1 MIAKRLAI
9 AAVAA
14 VTLFTANV
22 STVTPAAARDD
33 GAVAAGAAAGLVG
46 GMLLGGALANQGRV
60 YEDEPVVVH
69 RRRPV
74 RVYEEEE
81 VVRPRRCWREEWRDR
96 WGDYHERRVC
106 R

>member
-1 MIAKRLAI
+1 MMMKKLVL
-9 AAVAA
+9 AVACA
-14 VTLFTANV
+14 ATLITADVGFSGTAQAND
-22 STVTPAAARDD
+22 A
-33 GAVAAGAAAGLVG
+33 AAGAAAGFVG
-46 GMLLGGALANQGRV
+46 GMILGGALAGAGRP
-60 YEDEPVVVH
+60 EPIDEEVVVR

-81 VVRPRRCWREEWRDR
+81 YVRPRRCWTENWRDR

>member
-1 MIAKRLAI
+1 MIARKLAV
-9 AAVAA
+9 AALAA
-14 VTLFTANV
+14 VTLLTANTM
-22 STVTPAAARDD
+22 TVAPAQARDD

-60 YEDEPVVVH
+60 YEEEQVVV

-81 VVRPRRCWREEWRDR
+81 YVRPRRCHTEEWRDR

>member
-1 MIAKRLAI
+1 MIARKFAV
-9 AAVAA
+9 AALAA
-14 VTLFTANV
+14 VTLLTAN
-22 STVTPAAARDD
+22 TLTIAPAQARDD

-46 GMLLGGALANQGRV
+46 GLLLGGALADRGRV
-60 YEDEPVVVH
+60 YEEEPVIVH

-81 VVRPRRCWREEWRDR
+81 YVRPRRCHTEEWRDR